1 MQISWNWLKR
11 HVKLSATPEQV
22 SEKLTS
28 LGFEVE
34 GVHSPAKTYNSLVVA
49 KVLSCEAHP
58 DSDHLHVTRVFDGQA
73 ELQVV
78 CGAPNVAA
86 GQTVVFAPV
95 GTALPMV
102 DKDGKEEILKLK
114 KAKIRG
120 VESFGMICATDEI
133 GLGGDHSGILVLEDS
148 VAAGTPF
155 VDLGF
160 YDTVFELNVTPNRP
174 DALSHRGIARELGA
188 AFDAAVWET
197 TPPCGH
203 PSEGGECVEIK
214 VESPEAC
221 SRYVGRV
228 IRGVRVAPSPEWLQ
242 NLLRAVGLT
251 PINNVVDITNFVLMD
266 IGQPLHSFDLGKLSG
281 GEVRVR
287 FAREGESIT
296 TIDHTAHTLAT
307 TDLVIC
313 DGDRPACVA
322 GLMGGVE
329 SEITDETTSVF
340 LESAY
345 FDPTTVRKASKRLG
359 LSSDSSFRFERG
371 IDPAMQREANDYAT
385 ALILELAGGQAS
397 EAVEVVVPNHK
408 TDQGVVAL
416 RPERVKMLLGVDVG
430 AERIE
435 ALLSGIGITPRGAI
449 NRALTADAIPF
460 QIPSW
465 RVDLTREADLIEE
478 VARLIGY
485 DQIPYELPRFVV
497 AQNELPPQE
506 VLGRKIRGHLAALGL
521 SECLSLRFTNA
532 KRVEAVFGPESDS
545 DRRSRPARLL
555 NPLSEDLALL
565 PTSCL
570 PNLLHS
576 VAQNLK
582 LRLPG
587 DAAVRL
593 FEVAK
598 AQFPAPERRSAK
610 DPGFDEVPLL
620 AFAVADTID
629 FAQFKGLLLNLS
641 KRLSLSVE
649 LKLPEAPEAYL
660 HPHKQAEVWCG
671 KMKLGSIG
679 EAHPQVLAAFEIE
692 KPTYLCE
699 LDLSRVEKCQQSA
712 VPFAPYSRQMPV
724 TRDISL
730 EVDARYTHAQAV
742 AKIKGFNPKNLV
754 DIELASVYEGDKL
767 PAGKKNLLYTLTY
780 QSADST
786 LTDEEVNK
794 VHTKLREKLAST
806 GEIALR

>member
-1 MQISWNWLKR
+1 M
-11 HVKLSATPEQV
+11 
-22 SEKLTS
+22 
-28 LGFEVE
+28 
-34 GVHSPAKTYNSLVVA
+34 
-49 KVLSCEAHP
+49 
-58 DSDHLHVTRVFDGQA
+58 
-73 ELQVV
+73 
-78 CGAPNVAA
+78 
-86 GQTVVFAPV
+86 
-95 GTALPMV
+95 
-102 DKDGKEEILKLK
+102 
-114 KAKIRG
+114 
-120 VESFGMICATDEI
+120 
-133 GLGGDHSGILVLEDS
+133 
-148 VAAGTPF
+148 
-155 VDLGF
+155 
-160 YDTVFELNVTPNRP
+160 
-174 DALSHRGIARELGA
+174 
-188 AFDAAVWET
+188 
-197 TPPCGH
+197 
-203 PSEGGECVEIK
+203 
-214 VESPEAC
+214 
-221 SRYVGRV
+221 
-228 IRGVRVAPSPEWLQ
+228 
-242 NLLRAVGLT
+242 
-251 PINNVVDITNFVLMD
+251 
-266 IGQPLHSFDLGKLSG
+266 SG

-287 FAREGESIT
+287 FAREGEAIT
-296 TIDHTAHTLAT
+296 TIDHTAHTLAA

-345 FDPTTVRKASKRLG
+345 FDPTTVRKAAKRLG
-359 LSSDSSFRFERG
+359 MSSDSSFRFERG
-371 IDPAMQREANDYAT
+371 IDPAMQMDASNYAT

-397 EAVEVVVPNHK
+397 APVEFLSPNHK
-408 TDQGVVAL
+408 TDQGVVPL

-430 AERIE
+430 AERI
-435 ALLSGIGITPRGAI
+435 ASLLSGIGITPTDG
-449 NRALTADAIPF
+449 TAFA
-460 QIPSW
+460 IPSW

-497 AQNELPPQE
+497 APNELPPQE
-506 VLGRKIRGHLAALGL
+506 VLGRLVRNHLAALGL
-521 SECLSLRFTNA
+521 SECLSLRFTNQ
-532 KRVEAVFGPESDS
+532 KRVEAVFGPARDT
-545 DRRSRPARLL
+545 DCRSCPARLL

-587 DAAVRL
+587 DGAVRL

-598 AQFPAPERRSAK
+598 AQFPAPERRTPK

-620 AFAVADTID
+620 AFAVADSID
-629 FAQFKGLLLNLS
+629 FAQFKGLLLNLC

-649 LKLPEAPEAYL
+649 LKLPEAPEVYL

-671 KMKLGSIG
+671 KMKLGSLG
-679 EAHPQVLAAFEIE
+679 EAHPQVHAAFEIE
-692 KPTYLCE
+692 TPTYLCE
-699 LDLSRVEKCQQSA
+699 LDLSRVEKCQQAA

-742 AKIKGFNPKNLV
+742 AKIKSFNPKNLV
-754 DIELASVYEGDKL
+754 NIELASVYEGDKL
-767 PAGKKNLLYTLTY
+767 PPGKKNLLYTLTY